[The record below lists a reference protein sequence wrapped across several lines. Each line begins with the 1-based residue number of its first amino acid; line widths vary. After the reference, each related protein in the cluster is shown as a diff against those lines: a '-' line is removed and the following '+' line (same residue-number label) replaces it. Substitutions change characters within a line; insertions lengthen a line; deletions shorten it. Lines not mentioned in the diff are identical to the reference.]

1 MTQLDLTVRLCRSLV
16 THRVE
21 DSALFG
27 RIEALTPEL
36 IVVLKR
42 LDADGQYVLPSGF
55 DAQSALDQPFEVKE
69 VALPRLPKQ
78 FFAQTWEELL
88 THHGFHFSEP
98 DVFYVLE
105 SNYYSKLDEGDSR
118 ARQYRDV
125 VSLIKFLEG
134 VADVVQLNADRRVLI
149 FLIKEKLEL
158 RVEYGADDLCVL
170 EGLDLFRDEFTLAD
184 QHAEQRKSIVKVV
197 LADLL
202 KSIPAEQRFR
212 HLLKVFDEFVRRSKD
227 NFQLYVAGFSF
238 EKVREEIEANR
249 LEYTLKLNK
258 VFSEI
263 QNQLLAV
270 PAALL
275 LTGSQLKATA
285 DSLLNNSVVLA
296 GVFVFCWFMNMLIK
310 NQCNSLEAIKVEI
323 SELKHQLEL
332 KDKPLVGKLMPVYA
346 ELDKRYGQQKTAL
359 RLVDVSVALVLG
371 MCVLLFGRYASL
383 W

>member
-1 MTQLDLTVRLCRSLV
+1 MTPFDLTVRLCRSL
-16 THRVE
+16 TTRKVE

-27 RIEALTPEL
+27 RIDALTPEL
-36 IVVLKR
+36 VEVLKR
-42 LDADGQYVLPSGF
+42 LDENGRYVLPSGF
-55 DAQSALDQPFEVKE
+55 DTQSALGQPFEVKE
-69 VALPRLPKQ
+69 VVLPRLPKQ

-88 THHGFHFSEP
+88 MHHGFRFSEP

-134 VADVVQLNADRRVLI
+134 VADVAQHYADRMVLI
-149 FLIKEKLEL
+149 FLVKEKLEL

-170 EGLDLFRDEFTLAD
+170 EGLDSFRDEFTLAD
-184 QHAEQRKSIVKVV
+184 QHTEQRKSIVKTV

-212 HLLKVFDEFVRRSKD
+212 HLLKVFDEFARRSKD
-227 NFQLYVAGFSF
+227 NFQLYVTGFSF
-238 EKVREEIEANR
+238 EKVREEVEANR
-249 LEYTLKLNK
+249 LEYTLKINK

-275 LTGSQLKATA
+275 LIGSQLRATA

-296 GVFVFCWFMNMLIK
+296 GVFVFSLFMNMLIK
-310 NQCNSLEAIKVEI
+310 NQCNSLSAIQVEI

-332 KDKPLVGKLMPVYA
+332 KDKPLVGKLMPAYTG
-346 ELDKRYGQQKTAL
+346 LDKRYGQQKKAL
-359 RLVDVSVALVLG
+359 RLVDASVALVLG
-371 MCVLLFGRYASL
+371 MCVLLFGRYVSL